1 MYVIVCVSV
10 LLVFFWLF
18 FMSFFNLFQFV
29 FILSYYY
36 SLDVVC
42 FLMRD
47 RMGVDLDGL
56 GERQYL

>member
-1 MYVIVCVSV
+1 MCLCASCAFLAV
-10 LLVFFWLF
+10 F
-18 FMSFFNLFQFV
+18 FMSFLNLFQFV

>member
-10 LLVFFWLF
+10 LLVVFGCF

-42 FLMRD
+42 LLMRD